1 MLGVDG
7 QYRLSYSVAG
17 VSDFLV
23 EGDFHELLLVEE
35 AGNVL
40 PSFQTTFWLEKK
52 PEILERLNEGNALQL
67 ALGRDEVNVSNLD
80 LLILKKQ
87 MSKIGASRFM
97 VKISGL
103 YNTPGYLND
112 CKIKLTSKQDGI
124 SAIKSIAS
132 SWFKVDTNISS
143 SKDKQTWIQHNVPDK
158 LFVNNIWL
166 HTNVPNSFIAV
177 GITINREFRIR
188 DIRKLA
194 KTQPV
199 WKFVDKNPSDAKSI
213 VFDGEYF
220 VESNTALMNQ
230 WAGYDRDKPIYELES
245 GSFKYNK
252 REVGTILS
260 ISSSLDRTSEVGRRV
275 WEYGMVNENVHSDY
289 WSSYLRNMSYLAMF
303 STTKLPLSFTGPY
316 NDIKVLDLVYF
327 SDSDIDETGAAEPYS
342 GLYLVTRVARNIT
355 NKKLVTVVELNR
367 EALGG
372 IRGEF
377 L

>member
-1 MLGVDG
+1 
-7 QYRLSYSVAG
+7 

-87 MSKIGASRFM
+87 MSKMGASRFL

-143 SKDKQTWIQHNVPDK
+143 SKDSQ
-158 LFVNNIWL
+158 LEL
-166 HTNVPNSFIAV
+166 
-177 GITINREFRIR
+177 G
-188 DIRKLA
+188 
-194 KTQPV
+194 KTYTHI
-199 WKFVDKNPSDAKSI
+199 FE
-213 VFDGEYF
+213 GEYIDLEYCF
-220 VESNTALMNQ
+220 MPHTRFEF
-230 WAGYDRDKPIYELES
+230 KPKQYQCAVNYVKHI
-245 GSFKYNK
+245 NK
-252 REVGTILS
+252 WREV
-260 ISSSLDRTSEVGRRV
+260 
-275 WEYGMVNENVHSDY
+275 
-289 WSSYLRNMSYLAMF
+289 
-303 STTKLPLSFTGPY
+303 
-316 NDIKVLDLVYF
+316 
-327 SDSDIDETGAAEPYS
+327 
-342 GLYLVTRVARNIT
+342 
-355 NKKLVTVVELNR
+355 
-367 EALGG
+367 
-372 IRGEF
+372 
-377 L
+377 